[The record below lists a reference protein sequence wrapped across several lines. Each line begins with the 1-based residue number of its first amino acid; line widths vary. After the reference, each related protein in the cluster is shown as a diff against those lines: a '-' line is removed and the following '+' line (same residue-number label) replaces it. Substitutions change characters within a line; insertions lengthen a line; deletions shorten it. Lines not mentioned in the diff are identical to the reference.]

1 MLDLDDEACIDY
13 GKYADPLPQFFEI
26 VDGEVRI
33 RSSEDASSDEG
44 EPETKA
50 APAGGPRPK

>member
-13 GKYADPLPQFFEI
+13 GSCADALPQFFEL

-33 RSSEDASSDEG
+33 RSSEDEG
-44 EPETKA
+44 EPEAKPA
-50 APAGGPRPK
+50 RAGGPRPK